1 MVNNGVSD
9 VLRERNAF
17 LRQRAARLAEEL
29 RRERARV
36 ALLADR
42 PLSQK
47 DRLSLEIVS
56 TDTISGKVVPVCG
69 WGPVAERVELVTAGQ
84 FREVCLSRDG
94 ERQVGLRVGDDGT
107 LHLTFYRMHYTQAV
121 DTNVTLRPQRP
132 WPCEGAA
139 DE

>member
-1 MVNNGVSD
+1 MVNKSTED
-9 VLRERNAF
+9 VLRERNAV
-17 LRQRAARLAEEL
+17 LRQRVHRLSEEL
-29 RRERARV
+29 RIERDRV

-47 DRLSLEIVS
+47 DRLSLEIIS
-56 TDTISGKVVPVCG
+56 TDTISGKVVPVSG
-69 WGPVAERVELVTAGQ
+69 WGRDAERVELVTAGK

-94 ERQVGLRVGDDGT
+94 ERQVGLRIGDDGS

-121 DTNVTLRPQRP
+121 DTNTTLRPQRP
-132 WPCEGAA
+132 WPCEGAT